1 MINLKTGQLYFLDFD
16 CLRVDPYQSYLQSN
30 GNIYQFDTTRLQSGW
45 IRWRFY
51 YDELTYKV
59 IKKVKISG

>member
-1 MINLKTGQLYFLDFD
+1 MINLKAGQLYFLDLD
-16 CLRVDPYQSYLQSN
+16 DLKTDPYLFYSRKGANRYYFKTLN
-30 GNIYQFDTTRLQSGW
+30 LKEGW
-45 IRWRFY
+45 ISWRSY